1 MGLAWE
7 GLDDPET
14 RSDNP
19 DEKRPW
25 IQVGIHLRMRETAM
39 RRVAGVLAVAFGSL
53 VQVGTVD
60 AQVYGGP
67 QVSVGTD
74 SALGV
79 GARMIF
85 PLRSTRL
92 GVDGAFD
99 GNFFF
104 GGGSL
109 VDNWIDVNLNGRLP
123 IPLSPDFTMR
133 LGTGLNATFISLA
146 EQTGVTTELDTELGW
161 NILLSVERPEGRVG
175 PFAEARLILGGA
187 EQLVFTAGYTF
198 GGGAV
203 AGAGG

>member
-1 MGLAWE
+1 
-7 GLDDPET
+7 
-14 RSDNP
+14 
-19 DEKRPW
+19 
-25 IQVGIHLRMRETAM
+25 M
-39 RRVAGVLAVAFGSL
+39 RRFAGVLAVAFGSSVL
-53 VQVGTVD
+53 VGTAD

-67 QVSVGTD
+67 QASVGTD
-74 SALGV
+74 SALGL
-79 GARMIF
+79 GARLIF

-92 GVDGAFD
+92 GVDGAID

-104 GGGSL
+104 GGGSA
-109 VDNWIDVNLNGRLP
+109 VDNWIDANLNGRLP
-123 IPLSPDFTMR
+123 VPLSPAFMMR